1 VFLVFLVVFLELSAM
16 NEIRFE
22 QGDGWQAL
30 SSDRLR
36 LEFRWQRDRWA
47 HRVLFAGDSQWLP
60 LLGSVETFA
69 DSDLSDPV
77 EQGAPFQTPALQ
89 QLHVDELEC
98 GLCALGVGQ
107 VGVHH
112 FATTFTFDATRNSLC
127 VDVADRVRRVDASDR
142 VVSAYEL
149 RVDPSVVPDRDFEP
163 SSVTERAIAWR
174 MRDPQTSSFCVRASA
189 VPDHPAAAV
198 CFERRKAKAPRVWV
212 APPSVANDATTRRWV
227 YRVELADPK

>member
-1 VFLVFLVVFLELSAM
+1 MSLAAM

-36 LEFRWQRDRWA
+36 LEFRWQADRWA
-47 HRVLFAGDSQWLP
+47 HRVLFAGDSQWVP

-69 DSDLSDPV
+69 DSDRSDTV
-77 EQGAPFQTPALQ
+77 EQGDPFQAPTLQ
-89 QLHVDELEC
+89 QLHVDEFEG
-98 GLCALGVGQ
+98 GLCAMGVGQ

-149 RVDPSVVPDRDFEP
+149 AADPSVMLGRDFEP

-174 MRDPQTSSFCVRASA
+174 MRDPGTSSFCVRVEA
-189 VPDHPAAAV
+189 VPDHPAATV
-198 CFERRKAKAPRVWV
+198 GFERTEAGRARVQVVPPPV
-212 APPSVANDATTRRWV
+212 ADDATTRRWV
-227 YRVELADPK
+227 YRVELADHEPVD